1 MRMREMTEDE
11 QHTLRAGLRIIARLI
26 ARRHLARQAAED
38 AAAQA
43 EPESASA
50 DPGGSAQGAIER

>member
-11 QHTLRAGLRIIARLI
+11 EQTLRAGLRIVARMI
-26 ARRHLARQAAED
+26 ARRHLARQAA